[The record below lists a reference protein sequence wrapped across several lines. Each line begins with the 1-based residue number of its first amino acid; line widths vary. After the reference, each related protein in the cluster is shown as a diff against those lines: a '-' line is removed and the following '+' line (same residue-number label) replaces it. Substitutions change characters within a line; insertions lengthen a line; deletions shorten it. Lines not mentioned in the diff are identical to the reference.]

1 VPRPG
6 RQTGSAPVR
15 LVVKP
20 PYIKVAEH
28 LPLPRNDNQY
38 SNSKIQLSF
47 FEGDDAMTSLQTAAT
62 TAADVMNRDVVT
74 LDARAS
80 LHDAMQI
87 MTEHHVSGVPVVD
100 QQNQCI
106 GVISTSDVVSFIE
119 ADLEALESEI
129 VRTENWFNPE
139 TQKWEESVFSSELL
153 GEYDSVPVSDVMTS
167 NPLTV
172 LPTQPIAN
180 VARLMTSRGIHRVF
194 VVDEEK
200 RLQGVISAF
209 DFVQLVAGH

>member
-1 VPRPG
+1 
-6 RQTGSAPVR
+6 
-15 LVVKP
+15 
-20 PYIKVAEH
+20 
-28 LPLPRNDNQY
+28 
-38 SNSKIQLSF
+38 
-47 FEGDDAMTSLQTAAT
+47 MTSLQTAAT

-74 LDARAS
+74 LEARAS

-100 QQNQCI
+100 QQDQCI

-153 GEYDSVPVSDVMTS
+153 GEYDAVPVSDVMTS

>member
-1 VPRPG
+1 
-6 RQTGSAPVR
+6 
-15 LVVKP
+15 
-20 PYIKVAEH
+20 
-28 LPLPRNDNQY
+28 
-38 SNSKIQLSF
+38 
-47 FEGDDAMTSLQTAAT
+47 MTSLQTATT

-74 LDARAS
+74 LGARAS
-80 LHDAMQI
+80 LHDAMQV
-87 MTEHHVSGVPVVD
+87 MTEHHVSGVPGVD
-100 QQNQCI
+100 QQDQCI

-153 GEYDSVPVSDVMTS
+153 GEYDAVPVSDVMTS

-172 LPTQPIAN
+172 LPTQSIAN

-194 VVDEEK
+194 VVNEEK

-209 DFVQLVAGH
+209 DFVQLVAGN

>member
-1 VPRPG
+1 
-6 RQTGSAPVR
+6 
-15 LVVKP
+15 
-20 PYIKVAEH
+20 
-28 LPLPRNDNQY
+28 
-38 SNSKIQLSF
+38 
-47 FEGDDAMTSLQTAAT
+47 MTSLQTATT

-74 LDARAS
+74 LGARAS
-80 LHDAMQI
+80 LHDAMQV

-100 QQNQCI
+100 QQDQCI

-139 TQKWEESVFSSELL
+139 TQKLEESVFSSELL
-153 GEYDSVPVSDVMTS
+153 GEYDAVPVSDVMTS

-172 LPTQPIAN
+172 LPTQSIAN
-180 VARLMTSRGIHRVF
+180 VARLMTSRGINRVF
-194 VVDEEK
+194 VVNEEK

-209 DFVQLVAGH
+209 DFVQLVAGN

>member
-1 VPRPG
+1 
-6 RQTGSAPVR
+6 
-15 LVVKP
+15 
-20 PYIKVAEH
+20 
-28 LPLPRNDNQY
+28 
-38 SNSKIQLSF
+38 
-47 FEGDDAMTSLQTAAT
+47 MTSLQTATT

-74 LDARAS
+74 LGARAS
-80 LHDAMQI
+80 LHDAMQV

-100 QQNQCI
+100 QQDQCI

-153 GEYDSVPVSDVMTS
+153 GEYDAVPVSDVMTS

-172 LPTQPIAN
+172 LPTQSIAN

-194 VVDEEK
+194 VVNEEK

-209 DFVQLVAGH
+209 DFVQLVAGN

>member
-1 VPRPG
+1 
-6 RQTGSAPVR
+6 
-15 LVVKP
+15 
-20 PYIKVAEH
+20 
-28 LPLPRNDNQY
+28 
-38 SNSKIQLSF
+38 
-47 FEGDDAMTSLQTAAT
+47 MTSLQTATT

-74 LDARAS
+74 LGARAS
-80 LHDAMQI
+80 LHDAMQV

-100 QQNQCI
+100 QQDQCI

-153 GEYDSVPVSDVMTS
+153 GEYDAVPVSDVMTS

-172 LPTQPIAN
+172 LPTQSIAN

-194 VVDEEK
+194 VVNEEK
-200 RLQGVISAF
+200 RLHGVISAF
-209 DFVQLVAGH
+209 DFVQLVAGN

>member
-1 VPRPG
+1 
-6 RQTGSAPVR
+6 
-15 LVVKP
+15 
-20 PYIKVAEH
+20 
-28 LPLPRNDNQY
+28 
-38 SNSKIQLSF
+38 
-47 FEGDDAMTSLQTAAT
+47 MTSLQTATT

-74 LDARAS
+74 LGARAS
-80 LHDAMQI
+80 LHDAMQV
-87 MTEHHVSGVPVVD
+87 MTEHNVSGVPVVD
-100 QQNQCI
+100 QQDQCI

-153 GEYDSVPVSDVMTS
+153 GEYDAVPVSDVMTS

-172 LPTQPIAN
+172 LPTQSIAN

-194 VVDEEK
+194 VVNEEK

-209 DFVQLVAGH
+209 YFVQLVAGN

>member
-1 VPRPG
+1 
-6 RQTGSAPVR
+6 
-15 LVVKP
+15 
-20 PYIKVAEH
+20 
-28 LPLPRNDNQY
+28 
-38 SNSKIQLSF
+38 
-47 FEGDDAMTSLQTAAT
+47 
-62 TAADVMNRDVVT
+62 MNRNVVT

-100 QQNQCI
+100 QQDQCI

-153 GEYDSVPVSDVMTS
+153 GEYDAVPVSDVMTS
-167 NPLTV
+167 NPLTA
-172 LPTQPIAN
+172 LPTQSIAN
-180 VARLMTSRGIHRVF
+180 VARLMKSRGIHRVF

-209 DFVQLVAGH
+209 DFVQLVAGN

>member
-1 VPRPG
+1 
-6 RQTGSAPVR
+6 
-15 LVVKP
+15 
-20 PYIKVAEH
+20 
-28 LPLPRNDNQY
+28 
-38 SNSKIQLSF
+38 
-47 FEGDDAMTSLQTAAT
+47 MTSLQTATT
-62 TAADVMNRDVVT
+62 TAADVMNRGVVT

-100 QQNQCI
+100 KEDQCI

-153 GEYDSVPVSDVMTS
+153 GEYDAVPVSDAMTS
-167 NPLTV
+167 DPLTV
-172 LPTQPIAN
+172 IPTMPIAD
-180 VARLMTSRGIHRVF
+180 VARLMTTRSIHRVF
-194 VVDEEK
+194 VVDQDK

-209 DFVQLVAGH
+209 DFVQLVAGN